1 MAILAEN
8 YLRRLRL
15 PQNAQLDALHLAYA
29 VTYEIDYLLTW
40 NCKHIANGIII
51 QRLQAANIELNRH
64 MPIIVTPQELLE
76 SPEEG

>member
-1 MAILAEN
+1 M
-8 YLRRLRL
+8 
-15 PQNAQLDALHLAYA
+15 AYA